1 MITLKTVLIF
11 VTILFAVA
19 SMSFAQS
26 QRPISTPLDEHK
38 KPPSQSEAHNTSDQN
53 FQKLPNNPVSTIKP
67 DTSEVQED
75 SKNPKREREDKTTTD
90 WWLVRFTAV
99 LAVVGL
105 IQFWILYRQT
115 RYFQRTERAYVFA
128 TIDDVGKE
136 KDFIPFDPSGK
147 SATELYIK
155 ATGLS
160 TREPSIRV
168 KLSNDGKTP
177 AILTRISAD
186 ARMFSTKD
194 YPPNEEKN
202 IEYGEIPSGGII
214 IQSGKKFIFS
224 TPVSISISQWKE
236 IQAKQL
242 LLVCWGRIEYQDVL
256 GNSHK
261 TGFCWEYM
269 EPNKCFNISP
279 NNTRLNY
286 FT

>member
-1 MITLKTVLIF
+1 MMTPKTGLIF
-11 VTILFAVA
+11 VTILFVVA

-38 KPPSQSEAHNTSDQN
+38 KSPSQSEEHKTSDQN
-53 FQKLPNNPVSTIKP
+53 IQQLPNNPVSTIKP
-67 DTSEVQED
+67 NTSEAQEN
-75 SKNPKREREDKTTTD
+75 SKNQKKDREDKRTTD
-90 WWLVRFTAV
+90 WWLIGFTAA
-99 LAVVGL
+99 LAVVG
-105 IQFWILYRQT
+105 IFQFAILYRQT
-115 RYFQRTERAYVFA
+115 CYFQRTERAYVFA
-128 TIDDVGKE
+128 TIDDVGKD

-160 TREPSIRV
+160 TREPSIHV

-186 ARMFSTKD
+186 ARIFSIKD
-194 YPPNEEKN
+194 YPNEEKN

-224 TPVSISISQWKE
+224 TPISISISQWKE

-242 LLVCWGRIEYQDVL
+242 LLVCWGRIEYKDVL
-256 GNSHK
+256 GDSHE

-269 EPNKCFNISP
+269 AQNTCFNISQ
-279 NNTRLNY
+279 NNRRLNY